1 MIASTARSMPRLRS
15 IGFMPAA
22 TAFEPSLTIAAA
34 STVAVVVPSPAMSD
48 VLDATSRSICAPMFS
63 NLSSSSISLATV
75 TPSLVTRGAPK
86 DFSSTTLRP
95 FGPNVTLTASARMS
109 TPRNMRSRASCENFT
124 SLAAIGVYSNIR
136 LHVLRPKA
144 LIVSLNRGLRRP
156 MESGTSGTNPRS
168 TAERAAIRPRRA
180 PMPFPRSPKDVAL
193 FHDEQI
199 LTINL
204 DFGARPLPERHA
216 VTTLD
221 VEGHDPAALITA
233 TRSRGDHLH
242 VFFNPAH
249 DHTIMQST
257 ELHGL
262 YLTLSK
268 VSFCTSTAPAIGDA
282 PEQLTRRAQ

>member
-1 MIASTARSMPRLRS
+1 M
-15 IGFMPAA
+15 
-22 TAFEPSLTIAAA
+22 PSLDHA
-34 STVAVVVPSPAMSD
+34 
-48 VLDATSRSICAPMFS
+48 
-63 NLSSSSISLATV
+63 
-75 TPSLVTRGAPK
+75 
-86 DFSSTTLRP
+86 
-95 FGPNVTLTASARMS
+95 
-109 TPRNMRSRASCENFT
+109 
-124 SLAAIGVYSNIR
+124 
-136 LHVLRPKA
+136 
-144 LIVSLNRGLRRP
+144 
-156 MESGTSGTNPRS
+156 
-168 TAERAAIRPRRA
+168 
-180 PMPFPRSPKDVAL
+180 KDVAL

-282 PEQLTRRAQ
+282 PEQPTRRAQQACRIADI